1 METQELIIVDVF
13 CQEYQIEINFIQDLE
28 EFGLIQTVVHQE
40 QKYLDKNQLV
50 YIEKIIRLH
59 NDLNINKEGIEIIL
73 NLQEKE
79 NQLLT
84 EIKHLRSRLGL
95 YEK

>member
-1 METQELIIVDVF
+1 MESQELIIIDVF
-13 CQEYQIEINFIQDLE
+13 CKECQIEINLIHDLE
-28 EFGLIQTVVHQE
+28 EFGLIETIVHQE
-40 QKYLDKNQLV
+40 QKYLDKNQLA

-79 NQLLT
+79 NQLLS
-84 EIKHLRSRLGL
+84 EINYLKNRLGL
-95 YEK
+95 YE

>member
-13 CQEYQIEINFIQDLE
+13 CKECQIEINLIHDLE
-28 EFGLIQTVVHQE
+28 EFGLIETIVHQE
-40 QKYLDKNQLV
+40 QKYVDKNQLFH
-50 YIEKIIRLH
+50 IEKIIRLH

-79 NQLLT
+79 NQLLA
-84 EIKHLRSRLGL
+84 EIKHLRNRLGL
-95 YEK
+95 YE

>member
-13 CQEYQIEINFIQDLE
+13 CKEYQIEINFIHDLE
-28 EFGLIQTVVHQE
+28 EFGLIQTVVLQE
-40 QKYLDKNQLV
+40 QKYLDKKQFV

-84 EIKHLRSRLGL
+84 EIKYLRNRLGL
-95 YEK
+95 YE

>member
-13 CQEYQIEINFIQDLE
+13 CKQCQIEINLIHDLE
-28 EFGLIQTVVHQE
+28 EFGLIETIVHQE
-40 QKYLDKNQLV
+40 QKYIDKNQLA

-73 NLQEKE
+73 HLQEKE

-84 EIKHLRSRLGL
+84 EINYLKNRLGL
-95 YEK
+95 YE

>member
-1 METQELIIVDVF
+1 MESQELIIVDVF
-13 CQEYQIEINFIQDLE
+13 CKECQIEINLIHDLE
-28 EFGLIQTVVHQE
+28 EFGLIETIVHQE
-40 QKYLDKNQLV
+40 HKYLDKNQLA

-79 NQLLT
+79 NQLLS
-84 EIKHLRSRLGL
+84 EINYLKNRLGL
-95 YEK
+95 YE